1 LPLPVV
7 WLKPGYLGD
16 AVMALALLDGLSA
29 NGRPQVFVGAA
40 LRQLYATRKD
50 AMDMLDPPRA
60 KGWGGVF
67 RAANYLRELRPE
79 SVLLVNRSF
88 RCALVA
94 RLAGVPRRV
103 GHATEGR
110 GLLLTDALPYPQ
122 DRKESLCYLDLA
134 RLLGFDLPDIP
145 PTLPTTDAEREEA
158 ARLLAGATVGLQPGA
173 RYRSKRIPQP
183 VLLAIAAELRESGH
197 RIALLGGREERPLA
211 AEFARRLGGEA
222 INLVGETSL
231 RLSLGALANLRL
243 MIGSDTGLMHLSVAV
258 GCPTVTVFGPTSA
271 KKWAHRLPH
280 TVAVEAPGGRLS
292 RVPADAILRAAQSLL
307 SGEGR

>member
-1 LPLPVV
+1 MSLPVV

-16 AVMALALLDGLSA
+16 GVMALALLDGLIA
-29 NGRPQVFVGAA
+29 HGRPQVFVGPA
-40 LRQLYATRKD
+40 LRQLYATREK
-50 AMDMLDPPRA
+50 AMEMLDPPRA

-94 RLAGVPRRV
+94 RLAGIPRRV

-110 GLLLTDALPYPQ
+110 GVLLTDALPYAK

-145 PTLPTTDAEREEA
+145 PRLPTTEAERSEA
-158 ARLLAGATVGLQPGA
+158 AHLLDGATVGLQPGA
-173 RYRSKRIPQP
+173 RYGSKRIPQP
-183 VLLAIAAELRESGH
+183 VLLELAAELRKGGH
-197 RIALLGGREERPLA
+197 RIALLGGPEERQLT
-211 AEFARRLGGEA
+211 AEFARRLGGET

-258 GCPTVTVFGPTSA
+258 GCPSVTVFGPTSA
-271 KKWAHRLPH
+271 RKWAHRLPH
-280 TVAVEAPGGRLS
+280 TVAVEAPGGKLS
-292 RVPADAILRAAQSLL
+292 RVSADAISKAAQSLL
-307 SGEGR
+307 SGKGR

>member
-1 LPLPVV
+1 
-7 WLKPGYLGD
+7 
-16 AVMALALLDGLSA
+16 MALALLDGLIA
-29 NGRPQVFVGAA
+29 HGRPQVLVGPA
-40 LRQLYATRKD
+40 LRQLYATREG
-50 AMDMLDPPRA
+50 ALEMLDPPRA

-79 SVLLVNRSF
+79 AVLLVNRSF

-94 RLAGVPRRV
+94 RLAGIPRRV

-110 GLLLTDALPYPQ
+110 GVLLTDVLPYPK

-145 PTLPTTDAEREEA
+145 PTLPTTEAERAEA
-158 ARLLAGATVGLQPGA
+158 ARLLSGATVGLQPGA
-173 RYRSKRIPQP
+173 RYRSKRMPQP
-183 VLLAIAAELRESGH
+183 ALLEIAAELRKSGH
-197 RIALLGGREERPLA
+197 RIALLGGPEERPLA
-211 AEFARRLGGEA
+211 TEFANRIGGDV

-243 MIGSDTGLMHLSVAV
+243 MIGSDTGLMHLSVAA

-280 TVAVEAPGGRLS
+280 TAAVEAPGGKLS
-292 RVPADAILRAAQSLL
+292 RVSADAILEAARSLL
-307 SGEGR
+307 SGQGQ